1 MGGYPTG
8 PEECAPPEC
17 EPRITSLGDP
27 GPIAVFVFWGLVLAY
42 LTLYLLVKVLR
53 SRSHYIPPTRL
64 ELATDRPSKSEQDTN
79 STEQVILVLKPTTET
94 IAISFDNWLLFWRK
108 LHNP

>member
-27 GPIAVFVFWGLVLAY
+27 GPIAVFVFWGVVLAY
-42 LTLYLLVKVLR
+42 LTLYFLVKVLR
-53 SRSHYIPPTRL
+53 IRSHYIPPTRL
-64 ELATDRPSKSEQDTN
+64 ELGMDKPSKREQDTK
-79 STEQVILVLKPTTET
+79 SREQVIHTSTHTTT
-94 IAISFDNWLLFWRK
+94 SF
-108 LHNP
+108 

>member
-27 GPIAVFVFWGLVLAY
+27 GPIAVFVFWGVVLVY
-42 LTLYLLVKVLR
+42 LTLYLLVKYIR
-53 SRSHYIPPTRL
+53 TRSHYICPTRL
-64 ELATDRPSKSEQDTN
+64 ELALDRPRKSEQDTK
-79 STEQVILVLKPTTET
+79 SREQVIH
-94 IAISFDNWLLFWRK
+94 I
-108 LHNP
+108 

>member
-27 GPIAVFVFWGLVLAY
+27 GPIAVFVFWGVVLAY
-42 LTLYLLVKVLR
+42 LTLYFLVKVLR
-53 SRSHYIPPTRL
+53 IRSHYIPPTRL
-64 ELATDRPSKSEQDTN
+64 ELAMDKPSKREQDTK
-79 STEQVILVLKPTTET
+79 SREQVIHISTHTTKVIIT
-94 IAISFDNWLLFWRK
+94 SF
-108 LHNP
+108 